1 LLAGKWEEVRVL
13 YLEQIAGLESLHLQV
28 KEGLEHL
35 RSETDHLQRIDE
47 TIRKQRG
54 ALDATFQEFE
64 QKQTLFQEKG
74 SFFPP
79 YFEDFEAHLLTV
91 MQSARSING
100 S

>member
-1 LLAGKWEEVRVL
+1 
-13 YLEQIAGLESLHLQV
+13 LHRQV

-74 SFFPP
+74 SFSLFLI
-79 YFEDFEAHLLTV
+79 FE
-91 MQSARSING
+91 RNY
-100 S
+100 